1 MEMNTVQLY
10 INTSEEKL
18 TEQGHLRN
26 MHDNNKVEVFISN
39 FQIISLSKVY
49 KM

>member
-10 INTSEEKL
+10 INTSEEKF

-26 MHDNNKVEVFISN
+26 MLLKLINNS
-39 FQIISLSKVY
+39 
-49 KM
+49 

>member
-10 INTSEEKL
+10 INTSEEKF

-26 MHDNNKVEVFISN
+26 MHDEVFISN